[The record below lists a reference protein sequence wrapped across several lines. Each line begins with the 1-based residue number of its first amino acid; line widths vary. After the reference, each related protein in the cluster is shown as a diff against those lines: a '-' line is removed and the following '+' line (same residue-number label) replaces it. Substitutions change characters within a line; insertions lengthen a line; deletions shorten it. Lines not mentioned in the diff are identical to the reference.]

1 MFIYGN
7 NLSAQSIGQAKRFTA
22 KFVGVNNESYNGG
35 GLLFVDG
42 ITQNYLTLS
51 NNQVID
57 LPAFYEGISLKDS
70 IWSYTDQDLVIDM
83 MFMHHLCN
91 EGSYDYD
98 CTGWV
103 VTGINTIGTPKSTRK
118 INLPKIGKI
127 VDPDGYVNVRSQMNV
142 KSSIVGKLEPSE
154 INHECFYFYTCSDPN
169 WYRIDCVYDGVK
181 LLGYIHASRIKIIH

>member
-1 MFIYGN
+1 
-7 NLSAQSIGQAKRFTA
+7 
-22 KFVGVNNESYNGG
+22 
-35 GLLFVDG
+35 
-42 ITQNYLTLS
+42 
-51 NNQVID
+51 
-57 LPAFYEGISLKDS
+57 
-70 IWSYTDQDLVIDM
+70 
-83 MFMHHLCN
+83 
-91 EGSYDYD
+91 
-98 CTGWV
+98 V

-181 LLGYIHASRIKIIH
+181 LLGYIHASRIKIIN